1 MKGPRVG
8 GVSERALVVWA
19 RAIGQRVG
27 GVSERALVVWMSD
40 RTEGG
45 RGE

>member
-1 MKGPRVG
+1 MVGLRVG
-8 GVSERALVVWA
+8 GVSDRTE
-19 RAIGQRVG
+19 GG
-27 GVSERALVVWMSD
+27 GVSERTLVVWVSD